1 MSSIFVRDGLCWL
14 WQTVIREL
22 HFLASIRLRLLRIAL
37 VDTWYLSAT
46 LGYWTADKNKLKR
59 RSGRELVLVVI
70 SKYDKLPREQFQL
83 DWERKRKRVTIARTA
98 STADTISRLAKSI
111 REMTPKSIAKFKV
124 LFARDKSKKK
134 TVSWNATI
142 PAFCQT
148 RWPEAIISSSSFQNA
163 RCQRNAN

>member
-70 SKYDKLPREQFQL
+70 SKYDKLPRDQFQL

-111 REMTPKSIAKFKV
+111 REITPKSIAKFKV
-124 LFARDKSKKK
+124 LIARDKSKKNRFMK
-134 TVSWNATI
+134 CDNSGILSNPV
-142 PAFCQT
+142 T
-148 RWPEAIISSSSFQNA
+148 RSDYFKFIISERA
-163 RCQRNAN
+163 MPTEC